1 MKTYVRDIKDMLSQ
15 SEKKFLFEET
25 ALLQKSPNKGNKE
38 LITLFS
44 VSWNR
49 YMDRSP
55 YSIDTLRDLK
65 YQFLFGIII

>member
-15 SEKKFLFEET
+15 SEKKFLFEEI